1 MASEQHTREYAN
13 QLVEMVRQGKMTRRQ
28 LLIRASVFGFSATVA
43 SQLLAACGSSGGGGE
58 TTSASPEASGG
69 PEPVMG
75 GTLKVIISPSLT
87 DIDPVT
93 IYDQGG
99 ITLISQF
106 CEYLINLRDD
116 MTLEGRLAE
125 SWTPND
131 TGDVWT
137 FKLRQGIKFN
147 DGSPFE
153 APDVVATMDRLVDP
167 KSGSAAQAALLG
179 ILSVGGTK
187 AVDTYTVEFDLDKPF
202 ADFPYMVCTSSYN
215 TVMLP
220 RSYKGDW
227 VKNPVGTGPW
237 LLKEYVA
244 KQKCTATKKPDYW
257 RKDEQG
263 RQLPFMDEVDWIM
276 IADENASTL
285 QLQSGAADVQAQT
298 VFQGAQ
304 PLWTD
309 PNVRV
314 DVYPSPGIRELQMN
328 TLKEPFT
335 DKRVRQAVALSLD
348 RNAINQALFDGK
360 SIIGN
365 DTFFQTPPYPNQP
378 PTVERVQDH
387 AKAKALLAEAGYPN
401 GLDVTLTAEDYLEV
415 PQYAQLIQA
424 QCKPAGINVK
434 IDPIAYEKWYA
445 GSNDTTPWLNVPF
458 GITEW
463 GPRPTPG
470 VFVQAMLLP
479 DSAWS
484 SSHWNNQEFATIF
497 EQYMSTTD
505 EAARL
510 DLATKLSTIQ
520 QDDTPII
527 VAFYITQLRAQ
538 KKTVHGIVGPGAFY
552 CDVAGA
558 FIASA

>member
-1 MASEQHTREYAN
+1 MASEQYRREYA
-13 QLVEMVRQGKMTRRQ
+13 QHLVEMVNKGKMTRRQ

-43 SQLLAACGSSGGGGE
+43 SQLLAACGGSSSGGE
-58 TTSASPEASGG
+58 TTSASPTASAG

-75 GTLKVIISPSLT
+75 GTLKVIISPSIT

-106 CEYLINLRDD
+106 CEYLINLKDD
-116 MTLEGRLAE
+116 MSLEGRLAE
-125 SWTPND
+125 SWSPND

-153 APDVVATMDRLVDP
+153 APDVVSTMDRLVDP

-187 AVDTYTVEFDLDKPF
+187 AVDQYTVDFNLDKPF

-220 RSYKGDW
+220 RNYKGDW

-257 RKDEQG
+257 RKDAEG
-263 RQLPFMDEVDWIM
+263 RQLPFMDEIDWVM
-276 IADENASTL
+276 IADESASTL
-285 QLQSGAADVQAQT
+285 QLQSGTADVQAQT

-304 PLWTD
+304 ALWTD
-309 PNVRV
+309 PNLRV
-314 DVYPSPGIRELQMN
+314 DIYPSPGIRELQMN
-328 TLKEPFT
+328 TLKDPFT

-348 RNAINQALFDGK
+348 REAINQALFDGK

-378 PTVERVQDH
+378 PTSRAH
-387 AKAKALLAEAGYPN
+387 A
-401 GLDVTLTAEDYLEV
+401 
-415 PQYAQLIQA
+415 
-424 QCKPAGINVK
+424 
-434 IDPIAYEKWYA
+434 
-445 GSNDTTPWLNVPF
+445 
-458 GITEW
+458 
-463 GPRPTPG
+463 GPREGQAAPRGCRIPRRAQGHTDRRGLPRGPAVRAAHPG
-470 VFVQAMLLP
+470 AVQAGRHRRQDRP
-479 DSAWS
+479 D
-484 SSHWNNQEFATIF
+484 
-497 EQYMSTTD
+497 
-505 EAARL
+505 
-510 DLATKLSTIQ
+510 
-520 QDDTPII
+520 P
-527 VAFYITQLRAQ
+527 LRAVVRGRQ
-538 KKTVHGIVGPGAFY
+538 RRHALAQRAFRHHRVGPAP
-552 CDVAGA
+552 DPRRVRAGHA
-558 FIASA
+558 PA

>member
-1 MASEQHTREYAN
+1 MASEKHTREYG
-13 QLVEMVRQGKMTRRQ
+13 QHLVDMVKSGRMTRRQ
-28 LLIRASVFGFSATVA
+28 LLVRASVFGLSATA
-43 SQLLAACGSSGGGGE
+43 AGQLLAACGSSGGGE
-58 TTSASPEASGG
+58 SASPAASASSAV
-69 PEPVMG
+69 EPVMG
-75 GTLKVIISPSLT
+75 GKLKVIISPSIT

-137 FKLRQGIKFN
+137 FTLRQGIKFN

-153 APDVVATMDRLVDP
+153 APDVVSTMDRLVDP

-187 AVDTYTVEFDLDKPF
+187 AVDTYTVEFNLDKPF

-220 RSYKGDW
+220 RAYKGDW

-244 KQKCTATKKPDYW
+244 KQKCIATKKPDYW
-257 RKDEQG
+257 RKDAQG
-263 RQLPFMDEVDWIM
+263 RQLPFMDEVEWIM

-309 PNVRV
+309 PDIRI
-314 DVYPSPGIRELQMN
+314 DIYPSPGIRELQMN
-328 TLKEPFT
+328 TLKDPFT

-348 RNAINQALFDGK
+348 RVAINQALFDGK

-378 PTVERVQDH
+378 PTVERKQDY
-387 AKAKALLAEAGYPN
+387 AKAKQLLTDAGFPN

-424 QCKPAGINVK
+424 QCKPAGINVT
-434 IDPIAYEKWYA
+434 IQPIAYEKWYA
-445 GSNDTTPWLNVPF
+445 GSNDQTPWLNVPF

-484 SSHWNNQEFATIF
+484 SSHWNNQEFAGIF

-505 EAARL
+505 EASRL
-510 DLATKLSTIQ
+510 DLATQLSTIQ

-538 KKTVHGIVGPGAFY
+538 KKAVHGITGPGAFY
-552 CDVAGA
+552 CDVSGA